1 MAGDFYKL
9 GGISEIT
16 SKRRVLHHLLEEITP
31 FYASYGILSAILS
44 CFSSTYFLIYVLD
57 ENEAYILLY

>member
-31 FYASYGILSAILS
+31 SYASYGILSAILS
-44 CFSSTYFLIYVLD
+44 WFSSIFFIYVLD
-57 ENEAYILLY
+57 ENEAYILIY